1 MTILKKIVGAAP
13 FGPKFRLGL
22 VGPRW
27 AQWKNVTKIFCL
39 ENCALSNDM
48 HIDMAFDTYRSFL
61 REMSHWAHLRAHWAF
76 LLGFPGRFLQPDF
89 RTCHEECM

>member
-13 FGPKFRLGL
+13 LGPKFRLGL

-48 HIDMAFDTYRSFL
+48 HIDGVFYIC
-61 REMSHWAHLRAHWAF
+61 
-76 LLGFPGRFLQPDF
+76 LLCPQG
-89 RTCHEECM
+89 M